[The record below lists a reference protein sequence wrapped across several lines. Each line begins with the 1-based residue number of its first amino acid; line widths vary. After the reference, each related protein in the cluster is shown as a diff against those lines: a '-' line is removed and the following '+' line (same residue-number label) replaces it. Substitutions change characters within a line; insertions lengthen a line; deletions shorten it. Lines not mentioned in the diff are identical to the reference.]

1 MNAMVKKKQKPQR
14 GGEKYVALLLV
25 AIALMALL
33 YIYFPSG
40 GQYISSAYTG
50 KTSAFIAL
58 TPSEVAPMHY
68 LQYNETSPANCQTSR
83 ILINSSGLAALCTS
97 TFTSKDPNNL
107 SVPYSITLSYYLFNS
122 KSNESLYISNVT
134 QFLNTTPWPNNIVA
148 MSNLSS
154 YKNMSIIETTLVFMD
169 PTPYN
174 HVSTIYLE
182 KNTTILSISS
192 LSINGSNMAS
202 DQRLDSQ
209 MLYNWYLN
217 STI

>member
-1 MNAMVKKKQKPQR
+1 MAKRMHKQRR
-14 GGEKYVALLLV
+14 GGERYVAIVLV
-25 AIALMALL
+25 ALALIALVYL
-33 YIYFPSG
+33 YLSLG
-40 GQYISSAYTG
+40 NQYSFGAYSG
-50 KTSAFIAL
+50 KTSSFMSLAL
-58 TPSEVAPMHY
+58 NDVAPAHY
-68 LQYNETSPANCQTSR
+68 LQYNETSHANCQTSS
-83 ILINSSGLAALCTS
+83 ILSNSSGLVALCTS
-97 TFTSKDPNNL
+97 SFTSKDPNNV
-107 SVPYSITLSYYLFNS
+107 SVPYSITLSYYVFNS
-122 KSNESLYISNVT
+122 KSNESIYISNVT

-154 YKNMSIIETTLVFMD
+154 YKNMNIIETTLVFMD

-192 LSINGSNMAS
+192 LSINGSKMAS

-217 STI
+217 STS